1 MSYDFKIQLEEVDIM
16 KKIPK
21 SPLLLLIIF
30 LSIIIYS
37 NVDISKKLIFVF
49 SKKDANIN
57 HILQQQHYKLS
68 SHNNEKYLY
77 IGIYKNYTIKFEKY
91 EVKNN
96 DVINVNIP
104 YKSKL
109 ILSLNSNRNLSYVWN
124 IKNLEQI
131 SKLTLEEKSVIN
143 PMSSILHDEWNKL
156 SNIRD
161 VFYLVPEDIG
171 YENLLLRLSS
181 FNDDNSP
188 SLFDIDIHVNIAK

>member
-1 MSYDFKIQLEEVDIM
+1 M

-21 SPLLLLIIF
+21 SPLILLIIF

-37 NVDISKKLIFVF
+37 NVDISNKLIFVF

-68 SHNNEKYLY
+68 TNNNEKYLY

-91 EVKNN
+91 EVKNH
-96 DVINVNIP
+96 DVINVTIP

-161 VFYLVPEDIG
+161 VFYLVPEDTG
-171 YENLLLRLSS
+171 YENLLLRLNS
-181 FNDDNSP
+181 FNDDNTP
-188 SLFDIDIHVNIAK
+188 SLFDVDIHVNIAK